1 LQWALLLQGKERKS
15 MRVQDIPPYTYH
27 LFQDEASSEYVAEC
41 HEIPG
46 LSGVGETAPE
56 ALAELREA
64 IAGWLEVLE
73 EQGKPFPS
81 PVPHALSADT
91 LRKTA

>member
-1 LQWALLLQGKERKS
+1 
-15 MRVQDIPPYTYH
+15 MQDLPPYTYRI
-27 LFQDEASSEYVAEC
+27 FQDEASNEYVAEC

-46 LSGVGETAPE
+46 LSGIGETAPE
-56 ALAELREA
+56 ALTELREA

-73 EQGKPFPS
+73 EQGTPFPS
-81 PVPHALSADT
+81 PEPRALSADV

>member
-1 LQWALLLQGKERKS
+1 
-15 MRVQDIPPYTYH
+15 MQDLPPYTYRV
-27 LFQDEASSEYVAEC
+27 FQDEASSEYVAEC
-41 HEIPG
+41 QEIRG
-46 LSGVGETAPE
+46 LSGIGATVPE

-73 EQGKPFPS
+73 EQGMPFP
-81 PVPHALSADT
+81 PPEPHALSADT